1 MASPLCL
8 VFVAVA
14 MIAAVVSGNGVPV
27 YVMMPLNTVNPDCT
41 LNDPQL
47 IYQQLQVSSTV
58 VVNVSNTNNASFF
71 HQTLKSV
78 GVTGIMRYVLLLLL
92 PSTITPMI
100 LFIASSYVIPAR
112 GVYES
117 EATSTK

>member
-14 MIAAVVSGNGVPV
+14 MIAVAVSGNGVPV

-47 IYQQLQVSSTV
+47 IYQQLQVSSAI
-58 VVNVSNTNNASFF
+58 VVNVSMTNNISSFRSDSEKRRRDGHHEVCFVVVAS
-71 HQTLKSV
+71 
-78 GVTGIMRYVLLLLL
+78 
-92 PSTITPMI
+92 
-100 LFIASSYVIPAR
+100 IAIR
-112 GVYES
+112 IDLD
-117 EATSTK
+117 